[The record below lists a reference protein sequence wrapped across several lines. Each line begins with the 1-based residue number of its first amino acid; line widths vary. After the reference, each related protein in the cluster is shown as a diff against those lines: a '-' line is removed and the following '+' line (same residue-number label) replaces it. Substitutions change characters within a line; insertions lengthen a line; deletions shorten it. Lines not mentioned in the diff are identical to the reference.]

1 MADADDMP
9 LSEVELECNSRAAAA
24 GRVEAPSRN
33 RRQSAAQAYRTY
45 QRWLRLKRLAM
56 AAFFTM
62 AALFIL
68 WAIPWLPAGLE
79 TNDYTPEL
87 AFTTYLLL
95 GVALTAAAAMTF
107 QELVRRHREGMLA
120 WGSIYDETTGLRNR
134 AYLYDRLSLE
144 CELADHNTGVFS
156 VLVLRVGVPALGN
169 VAELVEQVTH
179 RLDVVALLSGSE
191 LAILS
196 VDVGEKER
204 DVLLER
210 LQGVVAAELHRLP
223 GEPAIKDVRG
233 GAATYGVDGTDPNAL
248 VQVARSAAKRG
259 LVSRTQAA

>member
-1 MADADDMP
+1 MA
-9 LSEVELECNSRAAAA
+9 
-24 GRVEAPSRN
+24 
-33 RRQSAAQAYRTY
+33 T
-45 QRWLRLKRLAM
+45 
-56 AAFFTM
+56 
-62 AALFIL
+62 LFIL

-95 GVALTAAAAMTF
+95 GVALTAAAAMTL

-120 WGSIYDETTGLRNR
+120 WGSVYDETTPLRNR

-144 CELADHNTGVFS
+144 CERADHNTGVFS
-156 VLVLRVGVPALGN
+156 VLVLRVGVGVPALGN
-169 VAELVEQVTH
+169 VAELVERVTH
-179 RLDVVALLSGSE
+179 RSDVVAPLSGSE

-204 DVLLER
+204 GVLLER
-210 LQGVVAAELHRLP
+210 LQGAVAAELRRLP

-259 LVSRTQAA
+259 SVSRTQAA